1 MITFNCFSYFSFY
14 VLKHG
19 DYVDALEALEMNME
33 SIDALDA
40 LEMNMEII
48 LMLKMHFNT

>member
-1 MITFNCFSYFSFY
+1 MITFNCFSYFSIY

-33 SIDALDA
+33 SI
-40 LEMNMEII
+40 
-48 LMLKMHFNT
+48 LML